1 MREFIKVQYGLYKS
15 GVKSIGIERIKQLAD
30 IYMSESEIAE
40 LFGEG
45 GDEDD

>member
-30 IYMSESEIAE
+30 IYITADEKAE
-40 LFGEG
+40 LFK
-45 GDEDD
+45 EDN